1 MDIEATPDLVRCR
14 VRGELDLATA
24 HQVEDRLLPAVRP
37 GAKVIFDMSA
47 LTFIDSTG
55 VKLLVRLLDLS
66 ARDGWTLEIVP
77 GPEAVQRVLEI
88 VGLADRLPFSGG
100 GSGAPG

>member
-1 MDIEATPDLVRCR
+1 MEIQTTADVVHCR
-14 VRGELDLATA
+14 MRGELDLATA
-24 HQVEDRLLPAVRP
+24 HQVEDRLVRAVRP
-37 GAKVIFDMSA
+37 GAKVVFDMSR

-55 VKLLVRLLDLS
+55 VKLIVRLLDLS